1 MIVCPKCVE
10 ECRRQ
15 ADVLRRSTP
24 ETVSQAG
31 LPLANQRNPSAS
43 RLSDQIGQRAT
54 APCGL

>member
-10 ECRRQ
+10 EYRRQ

-31 LPLANQRNPSAS
+31 LPLANQRHAPAG
-43 RLSDQIGQRAT
+43 RLSDQFMQPAT
-54 APCGL
+54 APWGL